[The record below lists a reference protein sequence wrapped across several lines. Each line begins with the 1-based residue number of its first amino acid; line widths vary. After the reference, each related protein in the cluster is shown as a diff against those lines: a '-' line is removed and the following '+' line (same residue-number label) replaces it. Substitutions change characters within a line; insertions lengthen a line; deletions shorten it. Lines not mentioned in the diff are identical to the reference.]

1 MIEAI
6 SSRVESDYVL
16 IVASGK
22 IVTNEEYRILL
33 KRYCVEIAQAGL
45 KKALID
51 ETNVDYA
58 QSFLLQTDIV
68 DFYASGEL
76 PEEFNTWTLVVV
88 APKGKLF
95 IGDFWADAAKRS
107 GYDHH
112 VFASIELAREFLS
125 KIETHNQSL

>member
-1 MIEAI
+1 MIETI
-6 SSRVESDYVL
+6 SSRAEGGYLL

-33 KRYCVEIAQAGL
+33 KRYCDEIAQSGL
-45 KKALID
+45 TKAIID
-51 ETNVDYA
+51 ETNVDYT
-58 QSFLLQTDIV
+58 QSLLLQSDIV
-68 DFYASGEL
+68 EFYASGEL
-76 PEEFNTWTLVVV
+76 PEEFNTWILVVV

-125 KIETHNQSL
+125 KD

>member
-1 MIEAI
+1 MIEVI
-6 SSRVESDYVL
+6 SSRAEGGYLL

-33 KRYCVEIAQAGL
+33 KRYCDEIAQSGL

-68 DFYASGEL
+68 EFYESGEL
-76 PEEFNTWTLVVV
+76 PEEFSTWVLVSV
-88 APKGKLF
+88 APKGMSF
-95 IGDFWADAAKRS
+95 IGDFWADTAKRS

-112 VFASIELAREFLS
+112 AFASIELAREFLS
-125 KIETHNQSL
+125 KN